1 MERIIRPSFVVLL
14 SLLLAACGSERV
26 AAGVDDAGALAPEA
40 AAAAASAEAVC
51 RSAPN
56 GPKLTVMTR
65 NLYLGGAIEAV
76 AAATTPEEVFEAA
89 TQFWVDVQM
98 TDFPSRAKV
107 IADEV
112 FWARPE
118 VLGLQEVTLYRSGP
132 SAACEGDF
140 TPSADEVELDFLAIL
155 QRELRRRGLQY
166 EVAGQVTTM
175 DAELCLLDVLGSG
188 DVKDIR
194 YTDRDVL
201 LVRKD
206 VKWRNPT
213 LPGPDEAPIPDFVP
227 APVEPGPGDRNGAV
241 YAMALATGDVETPY
255 LPTTAYF
262 EIKVDPEPV
271 RIYSWRGWT
280 AVEIERA
287 GRWVRFFETHVEDQL
302 QQLLTNDPPLPP
314 WFFQAFQDAELLSI
328 LETSYAMA
336 PMPTIAMGDFNVYRH
351 EGDANPPTY
360 AFLTGSPFP
369 LPVPI
374 DLTSI
379 LSDAWVAVHGD
390 ALGYTWGFSP
400 DLRSGELTTTLDLV
414 LATTGVR
421 PIASYRVGTHDRTR
435 SGLHPSDHAG
445 IVTVFAIR

>member
-1 MERIIRPSFVVLL
+1 
-14 SLLLAACGSERV
+14 
-26 AAGVDDAGALAPEA
+26 
-40 AAAAASAEAVC
+40 
-51 RSAPN
+51 
-56 GPKLTVMTR
+56 
-65 NLYLGGAIEAV
+65 
-76 AAATTPEEVFEAA
+76 
-89 TQFWVDVQM
+89 
-98 TDFPSRAKV
+98 
-107 IADEV
+107 
-112 FWARPE
+112 
-118 VLGLQEVTLYRSGP
+118 VTLYRSGP
-132 SAACEGDF
+132 PVACGGDL
-140 TPSADEVELDFLAIL
+140 TPSADVVEQDFLATL
-155 QRELRRRGLQY
+155 QKELRRRGLQY

-175 DAELCLLDVLGSG
+175 DAELCLLDVLGG
-188 DVKDIR
+188 GEVMDLR

-213 LPGPDEAPIPDFVP
+213 LPTEAPIPAFVP
-227 APVEPGPGDRNGAV
+227 APVAPGPGDHNGAV
-241 YAMALATGDVETPY
+241 YAMALATGDETNPY

-262 EIKVDPEPV
+262 EIQVDPENPA

-280 AVEIERA
+280 AVEVER
-287 GRWVRFFETHVEDQL
+287 GGHWVRIFETHVEVQL
-302 QQLLTNDPPLPP
+302 QQLLDLDPPLPP

-336 PMPTIAMGDFNVYRH
+336 PMPTIAVGDFNVYRKD
-351 EGDANPPTY
+351 GDANPPTY
-360 AFLTGSPFP
+360 AFLTGGPFP
-369 LPVPI
+369 LPVGI

-390 ALGYTWGFSP
+390 ELGFTWGFEP

-421 PIASYRVGTHDRTR
+421 PIASYRVGTQDRTP